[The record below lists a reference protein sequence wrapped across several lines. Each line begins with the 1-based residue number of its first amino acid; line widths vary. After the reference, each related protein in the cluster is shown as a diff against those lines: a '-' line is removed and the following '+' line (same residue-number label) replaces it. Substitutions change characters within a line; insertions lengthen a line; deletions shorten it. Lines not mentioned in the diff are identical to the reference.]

1 MGTLESVKNKFL
13 KERVNFGLG
22 SAFSKGPGLGPG
34 SLYKVCLRE
43 AGKKRRFDQ
52 LCLTNVT

>member
-22 SAFSKGPGLGPG
+22 SNFSSPGLGPG
-34 SLYKVCLRE
+34 SLSKVCLRE